1 MKNQNICKFPMAA
14 LELKSL
20 TITCFVRETDEETMS
35 RAVRLADNRMLLC
48 TCGSGI
54 VSIDGV
60 KYNIRS
66 GSLLVCMAGEVVTVE
81 SVDGL
86 VYIYIGFTGMRSAEL
101 FRRFDITPI
110 SRMLSGFDG
119 LIPLWQESLFSA
131 MDENLDIVAESL
143 LLFSFSRMH
152 GDCGREC
159 GVISRIVEMTEESFR
174 DCNVNISYIADKL
187 SYNPKYLSHLFKSKT
202 GVGYSEYLRSV
213 RLKFATALFDRGIDS
228 VKSVAQ
234 LSGFSD
240 PFYFSSVFK
249 KSVGMSPKE
258 YLSARNTD
266 EQRTITK

>member
-1 MKNQNICKFPMAA
+1 MAA

-20 TITCFVRETDEETMS
+20 SITCFVRETNEETMN
-35 RAVRLADNRMLLC
+35 RTVRLADNRMLLC
-48 TCGSGI
+48 TGGRGV
-54 VSIDGV
+54 VSVDGV
-60 KYNIRS
+60 KYNIQK
-66 GSLLVCMAGEVVTVE
+66 GSLLVCMAGEVMTVE
-81 SVDGL
+81 SVDEL
-86 VYIYIGFTGMRSAEL
+86 VYTYIGFTGVRSSEL

-119 LIPLWQESLFSA
+119 LIPLWQEGLFSA
-131 MDENLDIVAESL
+131 MEENLDIVAESL

-152 GDCGREC
+152 GDGGREC
-159 GVISRIVEMTEESFR
+159 GVISRIVEITEESFQ
-174 DCNVNISYIADKL
+174 DYNLNISYIAEEL

-202 GVGYSEYLRSV
+202 GVGYSEYLSSV
-213 RLKFATALFDRGIDS
+213 RLKFATALFNRGIDS

-258 YLSARNTD
+258 YLSTRNTD
-266 EQRTITK
+266 EQKTIAK